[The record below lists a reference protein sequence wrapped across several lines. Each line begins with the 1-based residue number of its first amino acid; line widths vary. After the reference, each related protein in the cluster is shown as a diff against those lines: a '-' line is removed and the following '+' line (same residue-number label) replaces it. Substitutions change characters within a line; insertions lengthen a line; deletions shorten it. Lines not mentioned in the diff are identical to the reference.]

1 MLSAYGNTRG
11 EVSDYKAQDNLR
23 LLRLKIASP
32 RYITLDF
39 ASLLTNKKGMTME
52 NRVALIGIIVENK
65 ESVAP
70 LNEILHTYGEYII
83 GRMGL
88 PYAKR
93 DIAVISVA
101 LDAPTDVIS
110 SITGKIGMLKGV
122 TAKSLMAKMEE

>member
-1 MLSAYGNTRG
+1 
-11 EVSDYKAQDNLR
+11 
-23 LLRLKIASP
+23 
-32 RYITLDF
+32 
-39 ASLLTNKKGMTME
+39 ME

-65 ESVAP
+65 DAVAP

-93 DIAVISVA
+93 SISVISVA
-101 LDAPTDVIS
+101 VDAPTDVIS

>member
-1 MLSAYGNTRG
+1 
-11 EVSDYKAQDNLR
+11 
-23 LLRLKIASP
+23 
-32 RYITLDF
+32 
-39 ASLLTNKKGMTME
+39 MTME